1 MRTGTI
7 LFLMLF
13 SLQLLACTVNKKK
26 NIEPD
31 TPNSTSMKLRITVGQ
46 KKFVATLYDNA
57 TATAFKAQL
66 PMTLN
71 MTELNENEKYF
82 DLPSSLPTNASS
94 PGTIQPGDL
103 MLFGANTL
111 VLFYKE
117 LTTPYQYTRL
127 GRIDDPTGLSTAL
140 GSGNVTVAFEL
151 DK

>member
-1 MRTGTI
+1 
-7 LFLMLF
+7 
-13 SLQLLACTVNKKK
+13 
-26 NIEPD
+26 
-31 TPNSTSMKLRITVGQ
+31 MKLRITVGQ